1 MPRPV
6 RAPPPSCL
14 GRAAILVLNDIK
26 SADVAKQ
33 TPDPWR
39 IFSSSHVYPRA
50 DTPRADRVEAV
61 VNAAFEKFPGTVTV
75 LGHAGGCGLRAFA
88 AAPEAEFERISRF
101 NFFAPTY
108 LACSLLAR
116 RMKRKI
122 PGHSIFISRYV
133 ARMPHR
139 QISSRLAAKA
149 ALENFARSG
158 ALEYAT
164 RGVRVNVISPGN
176 GAAGSSPKVFEEDR
190 NDREFVPRVSPGKRN
205 LPESIADA
213 FVFLCSPLA
222 NQIKGQVLSS
232 DFGAGIGSGL

>member
-1 MPRPV
+1 M
-6 RAPPPSCL
+6 
-14 GRAAILVLNDIK
+14 
-26 SADVAKQ
+26 
-33 TPDPWR
+33 
-39 IFSSSHVYPRA
+39 
-50 DTPRADRVEAV
+50 
-61 VNAAFEKFPGTVTV
+61 NAAFEKFPGTGTV
-75 LGHAGGCGLRAFA
+75 LGHADGCGLRAFA

-116 RMKRKI
+116 GMKRN
-122 PGHSIFISRYV
+122 PGHSIFISRHV

-139 QISSRLAAKA
+139 QISSCLAAKA
-149 ALENFARSG
+149 ALENFARCV

-176 GAAGSSPKVFEEDR
+176 GAAGSSPKLFEEDR

>member
-1 MPRPV
+1 
-6 RAPPPSCL
+6 
-14 GRAAILVLNDIK
+14 
-26 SADVAKQ
+26 
-33 TPDPWR
+33 
-39 IFSSSHVYPRA
+39 
-50 DTPRADRVEAV
+50 
-61 VNAAFEKFPGTVTV
+61 
-75 LGHAGGCGLRAFA
+75 
-88 AAPEAEFERISRF
+88 
-101 NFFAPTY
+101 
-108 LACSLLAR
+108 LAR

-139 QISSRLAAKA
+139 QISSRLAVKA
-149 ALENFARSG
+149 ALENFARGG
-158 ALEYAT
+158 ALEYVT

-176 GAAGSSPKVFEEDR
+176 GAAGSSPKVFEDR

-232 DFGAGIGSGL
+232 DFGVGIGSGL

>member
-1 MPRPV
+1 
-6 RAPPPSCL
+6 
-14 GRAAILVLNDIK
+14 VLNDIK

-33 TPDPWR
+33 TPDPRR
-39 IFSSSHVYPRA
+39 IFLPTYILRRTLPKR
-50 DTPRADRVEAV
+50 TKFEAV
-61 VNAAFEKFPGTVTV
+61 LNAAFDKFPGTDTV

-122 PGHSIFISRYV
+122 PGHSIFISCYV

-139 QISSRLAAKA
+139 RISSCLAAKA
-149 ALENFARSG
+149 ALENFARSV

-164 RGVRVNVISPGN
+164 RGVRVRVISPGN
-176 GAAGSSPKVFEEDR
+176 GAAGSSLKVFEEDR
-190 NDREFVPRVSPGKRN
+190 NDSKFVPRVSPGKRN

-213 FVFLCSPLA
+213 FVFRCSPLA
-222 NQIKGQVLSS
+222 NQIMGQVVSS
-232 DFGAGIGSGL
+232 DFGAGIGNGL

>member
-6 RAPPPSCL
+6 RAPAPSCL
-14 GRAAILVLNDIK
+14 GLAAMLVLNDIK

-39 IFSSSHVYPRA
+39 ISSSSHVYPRA
-50 DTPRADRVEAV
+50 DTPRADQVEAV

-75 LGHAGGCGLRAFA
+75 LGHARGCGLRAFA

-101 NFFAPTY
+101 HFFAPPY
-108 LACSLLAR
+108 LACWVWAR

-122 PGHSIFISRYV
+122 SGHSIFISRYV
-133 ARMPHR
+133 GRMPHR
-139 QISSRLAAKA
+139 QISSCLAAKA
-149 ALENFARSG
+149 GLENFARNV

-176 GAAGSSPKVFEEDR
+176 GAAGSSPKAFEEDR
-190 NDREFVPRVSPGKRN
+190 KDREFVPRVSPGKRN

-222 NQIKGQVLSS
+222 NQIKGQVPSS
-232 DFGAGIGSGL
+232 DVGAGIGSGL